1 MIEDG
6 DLEVK
11 KAKDI
16 FDKSSFHKTK
26 YWGDITT
33 QYDYFTGENMT
44 FFKDD
49 YYFVLKCPDKENM
62 YQDILDIISR
72 IK

>member
-1 MIEDG
+1 
-6 DLEVK
+6 
-11 KAKDI
+11 
-16 FDKSSFHKTK
+16 
-26 YWGDITT
+26 
-33 QYDYFTGENMT
+33 MT